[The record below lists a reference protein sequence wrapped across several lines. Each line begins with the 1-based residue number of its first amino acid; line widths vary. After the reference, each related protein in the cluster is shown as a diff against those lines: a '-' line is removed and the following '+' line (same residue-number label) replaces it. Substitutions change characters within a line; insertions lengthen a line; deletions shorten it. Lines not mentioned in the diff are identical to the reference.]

1 MDCDE
6 RGGPSK
12 KAANRSSKGLKN
24 KKSMERKRE
33 REKERE
39 RETGDRRQ
47 GKFFKGKNLK
57 WRERYILIC
66 ILI

>member
-6 RGGPSK
+6 RGEAINK

-24 KKSMERKRE
+24 KKSMERERERE

-39 RETGDRRQ
+39 REIGDRS
-47 GKFFKGKNLK
+47 KFFK
-57 WRERYILIC
+57 RVRI
-66 ILI
+66 

>member
-6 RGGPSK
+6 RGEAINK

-24 KKSMERKRE
+24 KKSMEREKKNRE

-39 RETGDRRQ
+39 REKKNRERETGDRS
-47 GKFFKGKNLK
+47 KFFK
-57 WRERYILIC
+57 RVRII
-66 ILI
+66 

>member
-6 RGGPSK
+6 RGEAINK

-24 KKSMERKRE
+24 KKSMEREREKERE
-33 REKERE
+33 RERERE

-47 GKFFKGKNLK
+47 
-57 WRERYILIC
+57 E
-66 ILI
+66 

>member
-6 RGGPSK
+6 RGEAINK

-24 KKSMERKRE
+24 KKSMERERERKRE

-39 RETGDRRQ
+39 REKQETGDRS
-47 GKFFKGKNLK
+47 KFFK
-57 WRERYILIC
+57 RVRI
-66 ILI
+66 

>member
-6 RGGPSK
+6 RGEAINK

-24 KKSMERKRE
+24 KKSMERE

-39 RETGDRRQ
+39 RKRERERNRRQETGVNFS
-47 GKFFKGKNLK
+47 K
-57 WRERYILIC
+57 E
-66 ILI
+66 